1 LVYLTKDTH
10 FSVELQ
16 LLVAGWAVQVPCLAA
31 QVPCSL
37 AQVPGWAAQVMR

>member
-16 LLVAGWAVQVPCLAA
+16 LQVRRWAA
-31 QVPCSL
+31 QVPCSLAQVSCSL
-37 AQVPGWAAQVMR
+37 AQVPGWAAQVQR